1 MNAAVVIAEIGCNHQ
16 GSMETARELIRTAA
30 QFAQA
35 PVVKFQKRS
44 PGEML
49 SPDEYA
55 RPHPVARNAFG
66 DSYGAHREYLELS
79 AEQHKDLRDWCRE
92 YGTGYA
98 CSVWDITS
106 AKDIISL
113 DPEWIKI
120 PSACNL
126 NRPLLELLAREFS
139 GPIHIS
145 LGMTTRDE
153 EQQIVALMDSL
164 GRAKDTVLYS
174 CTSGYPVAFDDIC
187 LGELTRLYR
196 EFGTTVSA
204 VGFSGHHLGI
214 AVDIAA
220 LALGARFIERHYT
233 LDRTMKGTDHAASL
247 EPDGLR
253 RLVRDVRNVGLAL
266 GEKHSELL
274 PVEVEQR
281 MKLKS
286 GQIRWN

>member
-1 MNAAVVIAEIGCNHQ
+1 MNAAVVVAEIGCNHQ
-16 GSMETARELIRTAA
+16 GSMDKARELIRTAA

-35 PVVKFQKRS
+35 PVVKFQKRN
-44 PGEML
+44 PGELL
-49 SPDEYA
+49 SPEEFA
-55 RPHPVARNAFG
+55 KPHPVARNAFG
-66 DSYGAHREYLELS
+66 ETYGEHRAYLELS
-79 AEQHKDLRDWCRE
+79 VEQHRELQGWCRD

-106 AKDIISL
+106 AREIMSIE
-113 DPEWIKI
+113 PEWIKI

-126 NRPLLELLAREFS
+126 NRPLLELLAREFA

-153 EQQIVALMDSL
+153 VQQIVALMDDL
-164 GRAKDTVLYS
+164 GRAKDIVLYV
-174 CTSGYPVAFDDIC
+174 CTSGYPVAFEDVC
-187 LGELTRLYR
+187 LGELPRLR
-196 EFGTTVSA
+196 QDFGDTVSA
-204 VGFSGHHLGI
+204 IGFSGHHLGI

-220 LALGARFIERHYT
+220 LALGAQFIERHYT

-266 GEKHSELL
+266 GEKRSDML
-274 PVEVEQR
+274 PVEEEQR
-281 MKLKS
+281 VKLKS
-286 GQIRWN
+286 GQIRWR